1 VSGAEGR
8 SYGPPPSESG
18 ANAIVRF
25 DPATETFDSIE
36 LASPAAAVRQLLGRP
51 GYVGAESPVE
61 KLVVITGD

>member
-1 VSGAEGR
+1 MIGAEGR

-36 LASPAAAVRQLLGRP
+36 LPSPPAAAVRQLLGRP
-51 GYVGAESPVE
+51 G
-61 KLVVITGD
+61 